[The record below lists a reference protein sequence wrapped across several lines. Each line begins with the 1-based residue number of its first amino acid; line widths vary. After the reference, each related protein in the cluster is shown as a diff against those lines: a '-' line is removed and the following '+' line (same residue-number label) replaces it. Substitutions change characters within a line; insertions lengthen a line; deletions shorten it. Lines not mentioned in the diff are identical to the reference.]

1 MYVYYRKPEPL
12 KTSFFC
18 TDVYHLLFN
27 PPRSENVAGRLVEE
41 EGGIQANLHAPL
53 ELYHRHN
60 NSLLSSYSS
69 VHKTFN
75 ADQPI
80 DDLVSQGNST

>member
-1 MYVYYRKPEPL
+1 M
-12 KTSFFC
+12 
-18 TDVYHLLFN
+18 
-27 PPRSENVAGRLVEE
+27 AGRLVEE
-41 EGGIQANLHAPL
+41 EGGIQANLHSPL

-60 NSLLSSYSS
+60 DSLLSSYSS

-80 DDLVSQGNST
+80 DDLVSQGNCT